1 LLLIL
6 AISCVTAISL
16 LCLNFISIGK
26 YVQVI
31 ASTAP
36 STVSMGCSLKDV
48 YLLGSSDIE
57 SSESI
62 GDRVIVVRVFNGQD
76 GLFTIER
83 ANITNY
89 IGYYVIN
96 SPTLPAEVSLN
107 SELHVE
113 IQMIDSV
120 GNILAEDETTIL
132 YK

>member
-1 LLLIL
+1 
-6 AISCVTAISL
+6 
-16 LCLNFISIGK
+16 
-26 YVQVI
+26 
-31 ASTAP
+31 
-36 STVSMGCSLKDV
+36 MGCSLKDV

>member
-1 LLLIL
+1 MLLIL

>member
-1 LLLIL
+1 
-6 AISCVTAISL
+6 
-16 LCLNFISIGK
+16 
-26 YVQVI
+26 
-31 ASTAP
+31 
-36 STVSMGCSLKDV
+36 MDCSLKDV
-48 YLLGSSDIE
+48 YLLGSSNIE

-62 GDRVIVVRVFNGQD
+62 GDRVLVLKVFNGQD

-83 ANITNY
+83 AKITNY

-120 GNILAEDETTIL
+120 GNILAEDETAIL

>member
-1 LLLIL
+1 
-6 AISCVTAISL
+6 
-16 LCLNFISIGK
+16 
-26 YVQVI
+26 
-31 ASTAP
+31 
-36 STVSMGCSLKDV
+36 MDCSLKDV
-48 YLLGSSDIE
+48 YLLGSSNIG

-107 SELHVE
+107 SELR
-113 IQMIDSV
+113 IALQLNDSL
-120 GNILAEDETTIL
+120 GNLLAEDETTIL